1 MRSFEELRLDAPS
14 NLELVSLDDLSRF
27 RKSEVTESDQQ
38 SDRRELSALGG
49 VGAAYGFGV
58 GGLSNIVMM
67 VTLMTLRGVVVIVA
81 EPGVQ

>member
-1 MRSFEELRLDAPS
+1 MEKRNE
-14 NLELVSLDDLSRF
+14 
-27 RKSEVTESDQQ
+27 Q
-38 SDRRELSALGG
+38 SDRCELSALGG
-49 VGAAYGFGV
+49 VGAAYGLGV